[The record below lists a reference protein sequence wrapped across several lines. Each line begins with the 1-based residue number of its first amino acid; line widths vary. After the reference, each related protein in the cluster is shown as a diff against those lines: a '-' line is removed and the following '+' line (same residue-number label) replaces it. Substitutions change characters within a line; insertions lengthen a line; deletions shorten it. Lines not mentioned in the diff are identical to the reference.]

1 MANRQSKCGKHY
13 RAWEQKAWLQEIAV
27 NILSTLM
34 QTAIRL
40 EMAWIPREKNQQAD
54 YLSRLVDHDDWMLNP
69 YIFQWIDSI
78 WGPHTIDRFA
88 THYNRQLPRFNS
100 RFWNPN
106 SEAVDAFTCDWSGEN
121 NWLCPPVYLI
131 PRVLRHAANS
141 KAAAT
146 LVVPEWPSAPYWPML
161 CPDGVH
167 LAEFVHMWMHIP
179 QSTDTTLPGR
189 RGANI
194 FKAGQPNTAILTL
207 RLDFIQPPRKLKTG
221 FCMSQEKVCQECTT
235 KYVKW

>member
-1 MANRQSKCGKHY
+1 
-13 RAWEQKAWLQEIAV
+13 
-27 NILSTLM
+27 M

-54 YLSRLVDHDDWMLNP
+54 YLSRLVDHDDWMVNP

-106 SEAVDAFTCDWSGEN
+106 SEAVNAFTCDWSGEN

-161 CPDGVH
+161 CLDGVH
-167 LAEFVHMWMHIP
+167 LVEFVHMWMHIP

-194 FKAGQPNTAILTL
+194 FKAGQPNTAILAL
-207 RLDFIQPPRKLKTG
+207 RLDFIQPPRKFKTG
-221 FCMSQEKVCQECTT
+221 FCMSQEKVYQECTT
-235 KYVKW
+235 KYIKW